1 MASAGIR
8 FFHDAD
14 CRSWEPRLSVS
25 VYTVANEAFFPGL
38 VGLVTS
44 LRVHGHSGPVIVGD
58 SGLNP
63 EQAEAISHEALIV
76 QLPPDLPPTFAKTVA
91 PLGHPDDVMISLD
104 ADILCVR
111 PLDDL
116 IARTSAGSILA
127 VEDMGRVGLSE
138 SMWRQWEQRLDLGPL
153 RVASYINGG
162 FFALPREDGIR
173 FFTVLAECLERV
185 DPDETFVRPG
195 LRADLSLPFFYADQ
209 DVANAILASA
219 RFREHAA
226 ILPYSA
232 APHPPFD
239 GVEVTS
245 DLTCIDQNG
254 EKPFFLHHARQK
266 PWSEPLPS
274 NPYTELLVEFIHHP
288 LAPHFDERELPLFLR
303 AGRTAQAA
311 RQLRSARGHVRTH
324 VRGRLGL
331 RSYLQSRAQRSGPA

>member
-1 MASAGIR
+1 
-8 FFHDAD
+8 
-14 CRSWEPRLSVS
+14 LSVS
-25 VYTVANEAFFPGL
+25 VYTVANDGFFPGL

-58 SGLNP
+58 AGLTR
-63 EQAEAISHEALIV
+63 EQAEAVSQEATIV

-91 PLGHPDDVMISLD
+91 PLEHPDDVMIFLD

-111 PLDDL
+111 PLEAL
-116 IARTSAGSILA
+116 VARIRAGSTLA

-138 SMWRQWEQRLDLGPL
+138 RMRRQWEDRLDLGPL

-162 FFALPREDGIR
+162 FFAFPREDGIR

-219 RFREHAA
+219 RFREHTA

-232 APHPPFD
+232 APHPPF
-239 GVEVTS
+239 GGIRVS
-245 DLTCIDQNG
+245 PGLTCVG
-254 EKPFFLHHARQK
+254 EDGERPYFLHHVLQK
-266 PWSEPLPS
+266 PWSVPLPS

-288 LAPHFDERELPLFLR
+288 LAPRFDESELPLFLR
-303 AGRTAQAA
+303 AGSTARAA
-311 RQLRSARGHVRTH
+311 RRLRSARGRARTH
-324 VRGRLGL
+324 VRGRLGI
-331 RSYLQSRAQRSGPA
+331 RPYLQSRVRRP